1 MSSLDKLRA
10 SIRIGSLDINEK
22 LNIELSFTDEN
33 FIIYFLDPLNE
44 INIREIKNLFFP
56 YISSDNRTIKMN
68 YLYIKSIFL
77 DGSNLLKFS
86 IYNPISTSLFTIIF
100 NHFKCKNKLIFFQS
114 TPSPAS
120 MNSIVLNIKKKHK
133 VQTIKNIKNF
143 INIILIFYQFRS
155 VERRYN
161 SIINKIFLKAF
172 DFGLVYYEK
181 SVKQFNSSQD
191 QFKLFSKEKQKQI
204 KDDINNIK
212 MQISIPQNI
221 PDIVNNSS
229 DPESENN
236 SQDDN
241 LENKKDINS
250 ELEID
255 TINQKD
261 LFQNYSSFEKFSPE
275 IKIMTSYFTE
285 VTINLIYKLFN
296 VNMED
301 LNNKFNELN
310 KTENGM
316 IINRNITSTID
327 INTIINVNSNSMD
340 ENGIMNNIFEN
351 KIKEWFEFCKEFH
364 AYLPNNSMENII
376 SNTSQI
382 IHRKFFEFLFNIFFP
397 DTITTEIGK
406 NKILTPDELHQIL
419 KVLRRRKS
427 ILFTNQ
433 NKEYYKDFEFL
444 NEEENVL
451 YQNNVTFL

>member
-1 MSSLDKLRA
+1 
-10 SIRIGSLDINEK
+10 
-22 LNIELSFTDEN
+22 
-33 FIIYFLDPLNE
+33 
-44 INIREIKNLFFP
+44 
-56 YISSDNRTIKMN
+56 
-68 YLYIKSIFL
+68 
-77 DGSNLLKFS
+77 
-86 IYNPISTSLFTIIF
+86 
-100 NHFKCKNKLIFFQS
+100 
-114 TPSPAS
+114 
-120 MNSIVLNIKKKHK
+120 MNSIVLDIKKKHK

-212 MQISIPQNI
+212 MQISIPQNM

-310 KTENGM
+310 KTENG
-316 IINRNITSTID
+316 IILNRNITSTID

-364 AYLPNNSMENII
+364 AYLPNNSMDNII

-382 IHRKFFEFLFNIFFP
+382 IHRKFFEFLFKIFFP

-444 NEEENVL
+444 NEEENVF

>member
-1 MSSLDKLRA
+1 MMA
-10 SIRIGSLDINEK
+10 SICTRICVFGYMFLSLQRK
-22 LNIELSFTDEN
+22 S
-33 FIIYFLDPLNE
+33 
-44 INIREIKNLFFP
+44 
-56 YISSDNRTIKMN
+56 
-68 YLYIKSIFL
+68 KSI
-77 DGSNLLKFS
+77 
-86 IYNPISTSLFTIIF
+86 
-100 NHFKCKNKLIFFQS
+100 
-114 TPSPAS
+114 
-120 MNSIVLNIKKKHK
+120 
-133 VQTIKNIKNF
+133 
-143 INIILIFYQFRS
+143 
-155 VERRYN
+155 
-161 SIINKIFLKAF
+161 
-172 DFGLVYYEK
+172 YYEK

-212 MQISIPQNI
+212 MQISIPQNMQ
-221 PDIVNNSS
+221 DIVNNSS

-316 IINRNITSTID
+316 ILNRNITSTID

-351 KIKEWFEFCKEFH
+351 KIQKEWFEFCKEFH

-444 NEEENVL
+444 NEEENVF